1 MVPRPERYLNST
13 ARAVAIVE
21 FLATQPTET
30 FSISE
35 IARRLHLNKS
45 TAYTAIRTLHEAGW
59 LFRSPTDRRY
69 ALGPTLTVVGQAA
82 SEALPHVSL
91 ARPVMHRLSSELG
104 RECDLATLTGDEIL
118 VLHAT
123 GPPNLGRYWTRPG
136 DRRPFVAPFGTVF
149 VAWQDE
155 ASQKEW
161 LERGTVVDSKG
172 FAELAAALEAI
183 RERGFVATLRS
194 PLSSQW
200 TLALQLQEVP
210 DSFTGSYW
218 RQVLSGQLD
227 QPQPDA
233 DLLGGTSDE
242 SDTPIVY
249 SIQAPIFE
257 HGEPRYSLT
266 VPNLEQKLDA
276 ANLSHLGKRVR
287 SACDEVTRAIEDM
300 GARTGRQHTPI
311 EDVI

>member
-1 MVPRPERYLNST
+1 VARQELNLNST
-13 ARAVAIVE
+13 GRAVAIIE
-21 FLATQPTET
+21 FLASRPTET

-35 IARRLHLNKS
+35 IARRLNLNKS
-45 TAYTAIRTLHEAGW
+45 TAFTAIRTLHGAGW

-69 ALGPTLTVVGQAA
+69 ALGPKLTVVGQAA
-82 SEALPHVSL
+82 SDALPHVTL
-91 ARPVMHRLSSELG
+91 ARPVMERLAAELR

-118 VLHAT
+118 VLHTT
-123 GPPNLGRYWTRPG
+123 GPPNLGQHWTRPG

-155 ASQKEW
+155 AAQKEW
-161 LERGTVVDSKG
+161 LERGAVVDPEES
-172 FAELAAALEAI
+172 AELVAALEAI
-183 RERGFVATLRS
+183 HKRGFVATLRS

-210 DSFTGSYW
+210 DSFSGSYW
-218 RQVLSGQLD
+218 RQVLSGHSD
-227 QPQPDA
+227 QPEAGQLMSDPGEAA
-233 DLLGGTSDE
+233 D
-242 SDTPIVY
+242 PPVIY

-276 ANLSHLGKRVR
+276 ANLAHLGKRVR
-287 SACDEVTRAIEDM
+287 SACDEITRAIAQM
-300 GARTGRQHTPI
+300 S
-311 EDVI
+311 